1 VEAREEFAA
10 AAALRPKEPAPWVN
24 LGMVLARMNL
34 RQAAREAFEAALRVD
49 PQNPVARQQLE
60 QLQQR

>member
-1 VEAREEFAA
+1 
-10 AAALRPKEPAPWVN
+10 
-24 LGMVLARMNL
+24 MNL